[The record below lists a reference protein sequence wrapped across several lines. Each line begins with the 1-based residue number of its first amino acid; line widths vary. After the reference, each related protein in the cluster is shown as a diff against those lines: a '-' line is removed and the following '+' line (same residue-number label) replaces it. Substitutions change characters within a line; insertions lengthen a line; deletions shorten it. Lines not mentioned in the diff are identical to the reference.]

1 MTRTTAS
8 VTSRETAEGINRI
21 EGYLL
26 ARAELLK
33 AREEGEAFARR
44 MPWLTTAQHEEVAR
58 LYAEERVE
66 VSKRALRA
74 VADRCVELRA
84 EYTARY
90 TRLRRRLLCASV
102 ASLVTAAALCAGVR
116 IIAG

>member
-1 MTRTTAS
+1 MRA
-8 VTSRETAEGINRI
+8 TSAAGRETAAGINRV

-26 ARAELLK
+26 AQAELLR

-58 LYAEERVE
+58 LYAEDRIEL
-66 VSKRALRA
+66 SKKVLRA
-74 VADRCVELRA
+74 IADRCVELRG

-90 TRLRRRLLCASV
+90 VQLRQRLLCLSV
-102 ASLVTAAALCAGVR
+102 ASLLIAAALCAGAWLT
-116 IIAG
+116 AG

>member
-1 MTRTTAS
+1 MRTTSAAS
-8 VTSRETAEGINRI
+8 RGTAEGINRI

-26 ARAELLK
+26 AQAELLR

-58 LYAEERVE
+58 LYAEDRIEL
-66 VSKRALRA
+66 SKKVLRA
-74 VADRCVELRA
+74 VADRCVELRG

-90 TRLRRRLLCASV
+90 AQLRQRLLCLST
-102 ASLVTAAALCAGVR
+102 ASLLVAAALCAG
-116 IIAG
+116 AWFTSG